1 MPAPALEKANL
12 RLERSRVRQSKQR
25 IGFVELPDEALE
37 LFGHYAKRPNWEVA
51 VVVSRDAESYAARMA
66 DILQVPVIE
75 RANRPALMECNR
87 IVVGNTTGLI
97 ALINDLVE
105 GTDIEVIPIDQAF
118 RESGSTPSKPAP
130 KPREQAEASPTPG
143 STDSGYISDS
153 SFDAGTLLGA
163 DFREKLG
170 AISIDADADQ
180 MLHKILEIAVRVIQA
195 DSGSIMLVDEYG
207 THLRVAVADGLPK
220 WVIAHTR
227 QQVGTGIAGQVFAT
241 GKPRLLHGH
250 LPSSQSGSAE
260 VRPGLRQAACVP
272 IPGKDGPIGVLN
284 VSVESEGRKLDEQSI
299 TLLNLFAREASSA
312 VIKALNLSRLS
323 GTTQREAVMRQIE
336 RLMSLQEPLANR
348 LRSVGEVLGQTLGAD
363 YTHCF
368 VVDPAEPRLK
378 LQGSAKGVSV
388 VHAQPQSLDRGFFA
402 WILATD
408 NVNVL
413 EAEDPDSS
421 ERMAMIYL
429 PILSGM
435 PQGLLVLEKV
445 PMGDT
450 PAAKMVDLLTEA
462 KEKIEAQISLE
473 ETTGDLGYT
482 EGETR
487 LRSGLGLT
495 GRTNSSQPSKE
506 KPAPL

>member
-1 MPAPALEKANL
+1 MVQK
-12 RLERSRVRQSKQR
+12 KR

-37 LFGHYAKRPNWEVA
+37 LIGLYAKRPDWEVA

-66 DILQVPVIE
+66 EILQVPVIE

-87 IVVGNTTGLI
+87 IVAGNTAGLI

-105 GTDIEVIPIDQAF
+105 GTDIEVIPMDQAF
-118 RESGSTPSKPAP
+118 RESGATPSKPTP
-130 KPREQAEASPTPG
+130 KPRKEPQSAPSPRT
-143 STDSGYISDS
+143 SDSGYISDS
-153 SFDAGTLLGA
+153 GFDAGTLLGD

-180 MLHKILEIAVRVIQA
+180 MLQKILELAVRVTQA

-227 QQVGTGIAGQVFAT
+227 QQVGTGISGQVFAT

-250 LPSSQSGSAE
+250 LPSGQSGSAE

-272 IPGKDGPIGVLN
+272 IPGKESPIGVLN

-312 VIKALNLSRLS
+312 VIKALNLTRLS
-323 GTTQREAVMRQIE
+323 GATQREAVMRQIE
-336 RLMSLQEPLANR
+336 RLMSLQEPLPSR
-348 LRSVGEVLGQTLGAD
+348 LRSVGEVLGQTLAAD

-368 VVDPAEPRLK
+368 VVDVQESRLK
-378 LQGSAKGVSV
+378 LLGSAKGMSAA
-388 VHAQPQSLDRGFFA
+388 HAQPQNLDRGFLP
-402 WILATD
+402 WVLTTDSAT
-408 NVNVL
+408 VL
-413 EAEDPDSS
+413 EAVDPISS

-429 PILSGM
+429 PIMSRM
-435 PQGLLVLEKV
+435 PQGLVVLEKV

-450 PAAKMVDLLTEA
+450 PAANLVELMTEA
-462 KEKIEAQISLE
+462 KEKIEAQIALE
-473 ETTGDLGYT
+473 ETTGDLGYGNA
-482 EGETR
+482 EPDSEVA
-487 LRSGLGLT
+487 S
-495 GRTNSSQPSKE
+495 
-506 KPAPL
+506 A